1 MKDKSIKS
9 TMKSWIMLSD
19 KELDDTQV
27 YMKEQEGENAESISE
42 DREGIHH
49 DRNAAGD
56 SGIYSDN
63 DGLYSDSNEE
73 KTESD
78 IESKQNR
85 RGRRRRLSRDE
96 EVEQLVQ
103 EVGQEVVGADD
114 EEGTLFR
121 RKKRRQDKKAVPD
134 SENTPETQEKHP
146 EVKKVDFKEV
156 TTEKTKKPEG
166 SNNRIKQRSQAVW
179 GKYLLQESE
188 LFLCLLLPA

>member
-27 YMKEQEGENAESISE
+27 YMKEQEGENTESISE

-49 DRNAAGD
+49 DRNATGD

-73 KTESD
+73 ETESD

-114 EEGTLFR
+114 EEGTEAAPL
-121 RKKRRQDKKAVPD
+121 
-134 SENTPETQEKHP
+134 
-146 EVKKVDFKEV
+146 
-156 TTEKTKKPEG
+156 
-166 SNNRIKQRSQAVW
+166 W
-179 GKYLLQESE
+179 ESE
-188 LFLCLLLPA
+188 

>member
-27 YMKEQEGENAESISE
+27 YMKEQEGENTESISE

-49 DRNAAGD
+49 DKNVRGD
-56 SGIYSDN
+56 SDIYSDN

-73 KTESD
+73 ETESD

-121 RKKRRQDKKAVPD
+121 RRK
-134 SENTPETQEKHP
+134 
-146 EVKKVDFKEV
+146 
-156 TTEKTKKPEG
+156 
-166 SNNRIKQRSQAVW
+166 
-179 GKYLLQESE
+179 
-188 LFLCLLLPA
+188 

>member
-27 YMKEQEGENAESISE
+27 YMKEQEGENTESISE
-42 DREGIHH
+42 DREAIHH

-73 KTESD
+73 ETESD

-121 RKKRRQDKKAVPD
+121 RRRHQILRI
-134 SENTPETQEKHP
+134 QQKH
-146 EVKKVDFKEV
+146 
-156 TTEKTKKPEG
+156 
-166 SNNRIKQRSQAVW
+166 RRSIR
-179 GKYLLQESE
+179 KLRK
-188 LFLCLLLPA
+188 

>member
-146 EVKKVDFKEV
+146 EAKKVDFKEV
-156 TTEKTKKPEG
+156 TTEKTKMRDALFCVPHFISIILNQYSSFKP
-166 SNNRIKQRSQAVW
+166 SLS
-179 GKYLLQESE
+179 
-188 LFLCLLLPA
+188 

>member
-27 YMKEQEGENAESISE
+27 YMKEQEGENAESISK
-42 DREGIHH
+42 DREAIHH

-73 KTESD
+73 ETESD

-96 EVEQLVQ
+96 EEYTRNT
-103 EVGQEVVGADD
+103 GGA
-114 EEGTLFR
+114 
-121 RKKRRQDKKAVPD
+121 
-134 SENTPETQEKHP
+134 S
-146 EVKKVDFKEV
+146 
-156 TTEKTKKPEG
+156 G
-166 SNNRIKQRSQAVW
+166 S
-179 GKYLLQESE
+179 
-188 LFLCLLLPA
+188 

>member
-27 YMKEQEGENAESISE
+27 YMKEQEGENVESMSE
-42 DREGIHH
+42 DREAIHY

-73 KTESD
+73 ETESD

-114 EEGTLFR
+114 EEGIHQKHR
-121 RKKRRQDKKAVPD
+121 RSIRKLRK
-134 SENTPETQEKHP
+134 
-146 EVKKVDFKEV
+146 
-156 TTEKTKKPEG
+156 
-166 SNNRIKQRSQAVW
+166 
-179 GKYLLQESE
+179 
-188 LFLCLLLPA
+188 

>member
-42 DREGIHH
+42 DRKAIHH

-73 KTESD
+73 ETESD

-121 RKKRRQDKKAVPD
+121 ML
-134 SENTPETQEKHP
+134 H
-146 EVKKVDFKEV
+146 
-156 TTEKTKKPEG
+156 
-166 SNNRIKQRSQAVW
+166 
-179 GKYLLQESE
+179 
-188 LFLCLLLPA
+188 

>member
-42 DREGIHH
+42 DREAIHH

-85 RGRRRRLSRDE
+85 RGRKRRLSRDE

-103 EVGQEVVGADD
+103 V
-114 EEGTLFR
+114 
-121 RKKRRQDKKAVPD
+121 
-134 SENTPETQEKHP
+134 
-146 EVKKVDFKEV
+146 
-156 TTEKTKKPEG
+156 
-166 SNNRIKQRSQAVW
+166 
-179 GKYLLQESE
+179 
-188 LFLCLLLPA
+188 